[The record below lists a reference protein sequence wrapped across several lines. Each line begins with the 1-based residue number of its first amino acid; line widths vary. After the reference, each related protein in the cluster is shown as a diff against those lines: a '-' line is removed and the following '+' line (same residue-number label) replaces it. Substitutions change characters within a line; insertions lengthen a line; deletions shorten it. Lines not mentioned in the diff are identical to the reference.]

1 MLDIST
7 GKFTPNNTQGWEI
20 APFLS
25 KNDFINSKFWVD
37 NKQKRRESNETGR
50 TFHFD
55 QLSMFDQRMSMEI
68 RIGRTGFI
76 DEVTLRTEMAANIH
90 QWYSKPDWEERAI
103 RQKKIHD
110 EILLHETN
118 IPSELLTDKDELTI
132 DTDWGSISSV
142 MNLSPEPDIRITI
155 RYRNLSEADKEKYL
169 TLGKKYLH
177 GEK

>member
-7 GKFTPNNTQGWEI
+7 GKFTPNNNEGWEI

-25 KNDFINSKFWVD
+25 KNDFIISKFWED
-37 NKQKRRESNETGR
+37 NRQKRRETDETGR

-55 QLSMFDQRMSMEI
+55 QLSIYGQRMSMEI
-68 RIGRTGFI
+68 RIGRSGYI
-76 DEVTLRTEMAANIH
+76 DEVTLRTDMAANIH
-90 QWYSKPDWEERAI
+90 EWISKPDWEETAR

-110 EILLHETN
+110 EILLHETA

-142 MNLSPEPDIRITI
+142 MDLSSEPDIRITI
-155 RYRNLSEADKEKYL
+155 RYRNLSEADKERYL

>member
-25 KNDFINSKFWVD
+25 KNDFINSKFWAD